1 MQNIDLETE
10 WLRNRSEIAG
20 LRVELSLQRLIL
32 GLRRKD
38 YHPEQPRDDLGRWSP
53 FGGFGLAD
61 RQRLDGVQV
70 AQGGPDIPFGSYR
83 IDLHD
88 EEALGGHSIT
98 RHIGESEQSILS
110 KLRYEI
116 AEARTKGDKIEEA
129 RLGTFTSVE
138 AANKLIS
145 STLSQNPILVDQV
158 ARGDV
163 TAVFISARFA
173 SPTGFEAY
181 ALNERSQP
189 YIRDTYGVG
198 IQIVHDKRSPKGFR
212 VQTAFPLF

>member
-1 MQNIDLETE
+1 MTDYKSMRDAELHTALLQSTAEL
-10 WLRNRSEIAG
+10 AG
-20 LRVELSLQRLIL
+20 LAVDISLQRLIL

-98 RHIGESEQSILS
+98 RHIGEANNRSCRSCAMKSPRQEQ
-110 KLRYEI
+110 R
-116 AEARTKGDKIEEA
+116 ATR
-129 RLGTFTSVE
+129 
-138 AANKLIS
+138 
-145 STLSQNPILVDQV
+145 
-158 ARGDV
+158 
-163 TAVFISARFA
+163 
-173 SPTGFEAY
+173 
-181 ALNERSQP
+181 
-189 YIRDTYGVG
+189 
-198 IQIVHDKRSPKGFR
+198 
-212 VQTAFPLF
+212 